1 MFKCLVSVTC
11 ELLIIISGK
20 KISGEYLLSRAV
32 ASQISSARES
42 LTSVFGMGTGVASP
56 LNSPEWL
63 KARLAPSRLHRRVRI
78 ERDMKEE

>member
-1 MFKCLVSVTC
+1 VFKCIVSVTC
-11 ELLIIISGK
+11 ELLIIILGK

-56 LNSPEWL
+56 SVSPEWL
-63 KARLAPSRLHRRVRI
+63 EARVCAF
-78 ERDMKEE
+78 KTA